1 MNKHYLLLIV
11 VATRLFSV
19 NIMKKNI
26 SNLNDFCNYLNSCD
40 EWPLEANSIIE
51 ENGWEDLT
59 GTQWYICS
67 DGVEMIMLRD
77 NGLYDVVEKFE
88 F

>member
-1 MNKHYLLLIV
+1 
-11 VATRLFSV
+11 
-19 NIMKKNI
+19 MKKNI

-40 EWPLEANSIIE
+40 EWPLEAYSIIE

-59 GTQWYICS
+59 GNQWYICS
-67 DGVEMIMLRD
+67 DGVEMIILRD